1 MIQQKFIR
9 QLATVLLGGFLCA
22 QAYAQHTTEFLF
34 SETAPDHVIKTMQA
48 NAKALFTEINHA
60 YDQNKQGLTLSG
72 SNLTKEAIERIQTLW
87 AVSHFYCTETSITA
101 RILKS
106 FDKNNKAIKYQVR
119 NIPVYF
125 KQGKTDEDRYQDMV
139 IEFTLSG
146 QISDLY
152 IAIAPTQYTKIRG
165 NSNEVSDLRRRQM
178 ILEFVENFRTAY
190 NTKDL
195 LYLDKVYSEDALI
208 ITGKVK
214 KADDATNLEKPK
226 VVDSKKVDFEY
237 SVQDKG
243 TYLANLKK
251 AFDRNAYINIKFD
264 NIVVTQHE
272 GNPDIYGVLLIQNWN
287 SSTYS
292 DEGWLFLI
300 IDFKDEN
307 DPLVWVRTWQPM
319 KDDGGNELRYSTED
333 IFGLGHFIFE

>member
-1 MIQQKFIR
+1 MTKQKFIW
-9 QLATVLLGGFLCA
+9 QFVAILLGCLWCA
-22 QAYAQHTTEFLF
+22 QTYAQHTTEFLF
-34 SETAPDHVIKTMQA
+34 TETAPDYVRQTMQA
-48 NAKALFTEINHA
+48 NAKALFAEINRA
-60 YDQNKQGLTLSG
+60 SDQNKQGLTLSG
-72 SNLTKEAIERIQTLW
+72 DNLTKEAIERIQTLW

-101 RILKS
+101 RVLKS
-106 FDKNNKAIKYQVR
+106 SDKNNRAIKYQVR

-125 KQGKTDEDRYQDMV
+125 AEGETGEDRYQDVV

-152 IAIAPTQYTKIRG
+152 IAIAETQYNKIWEK
-165 NSNEVSDLRRRQM
+165 SNDVTDSRRRQM

-195 LYLDKVYSEDALI
+195 PYLNKVYSEDALI

-214 KADDATNLEKPK
+214 TADNATNLDKPK
-226 VVDSKKVDFEY
+226 VMDAKRVDLEY
-237 SVQDKG
+237 SVQDKR

-264 NIVVTQHE
+264 NIVVTQHT
-272 GNPDIYGVLLIQNWN
+272 GNPDIYGVLLIQSWN

-292 DEGWLFLI
+292 DKGWLFLI
-300 IDFKDEN
+300 IDFKNED
-307 DPLVWVRTWQPM
+307 DPLIWVRTWQPL
-319 KDDGGNELRYSTED
+319 KDKDGKDVHYDYDE
-333 IFGLGHFIFE
+333 IFNLSDFIFK

>member
-1 MIQQKFIR
+1 MTQQKFIR
-9 QLATVLLGGFLCA
+9 QFATIFLGCLWCA
-22 QAYAQHTTEFLF
+22 QSYAQHTTEFLF
-34 SETAPDHVIKTMQA
+34 TETAPDYVRQAMQA
-48 NAKALFTEINHA
+48 NAKALFAEINRA

-72 SNLTKEAIERIQTLW
+72 DNLSKEAIERIQTLW

-101 RILKS
+101 RVLKS
-106 FDKNNKAIKYQVR
+106 SDKNNTAKKYQVR

-125 KQGKTDEDRYQDMV
+125 AEGETDEDRYQDMV

-152 IAIAPTQYTKIRG
+152 NAIAPTQYPKIWEK
-165 NSNEVSDLRRRQM
+165 SNGVTDGRRRQI

-195 LYLDKVYSEDALI
+195 PYLDKVYSEDALI

-214 KADDATNLEKPK
+214 KADNAINLDKPK
-226 VVDSKKVDFEY
+226 VMDAKKVNLEY
-237 SVQDKG
+237 SVQDKR
-243 TYLANLKK
+243 TYLANLKR

-264 NIVVTQHE
+264 NIVVKQHE
-272 GNPDIYGVLLIQNWN
+272 GNPDIYGVLLIQSWN

-292 DEGWLFLI
+292 DKGWLFLI
-300 IDFKDEN
+300 IDFKDEDN
-307 DPLVWVRTWQPM
+307 PLIWVRTWQPT
-319 KDDGGNELRYSTED
+319 KDENGKEVHYETED
-333 IFGLGHFIFE
+333 IFGLGDFIFE